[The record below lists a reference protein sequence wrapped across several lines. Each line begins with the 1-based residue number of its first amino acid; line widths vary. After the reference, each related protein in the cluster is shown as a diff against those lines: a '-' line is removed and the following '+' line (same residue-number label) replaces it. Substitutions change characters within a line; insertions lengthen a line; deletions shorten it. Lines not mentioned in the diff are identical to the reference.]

1 LSSVGAGSDHMD
13 HVVTQLPYA
22 FAVACLTV
30 ILYLWI

>member
-1 LSSVGAGSDHMD
+1 MD